1 MATCWWSSHDRR
13 AAVTG
18 FLNVLLV
25 GLLLG
30 GIYSLIS
37 IGLNLIFGVLR
48 VVNFAQGGLVMIGM
62 YSTVFLYY
70 RLGLDPYVAL
80 FLVTPAMFVFGMVL
94 YRLILQPLQNE
105 PMMQIFATFG
115 LLILFENSVLA
126 ITRGEGYSLAGTY
139 SGTVI
144 DVFGLKASVGRAIV
158 FVATSAIA
166 LGLMLFLSRTMA
178 GKAIR
183 AVIQDRQS
191 ARLMGIN
198 VERTYLLTFGLGT
211 ALAGVA
217 GALLAPIYTLSP
229 YIGGNFILAA
239 FAVVVL
245 GGLGS
250 VPGAYIGGI
259 AVGLMESFA
268 GYYVDPALKQA
279 IWFIIFVVVLVVRPS
294 GLMGQAGAEEVGL
307 REQT

>member
-1 MATCWWSSHDRR
+1 MAP
-13 AAVTG
+13 
-18 FLNVLLV
+18 LLFV
-25 GLLLG
+25 
-30 GIYSLIS
+30 
-37 IGLNLIFGVLR
+37 
-48 VVNFAQGGLVMIGM
+48 
-62 YSTVFLYY
+62 
-70 RLGLDPYVAL
+70 LGLAVQR
-80 FLVTPAMFVFGMVL
+80 LV
-94 YRLILQPLQNE
+94 LQPLQNE

-126 ITRGEGYSLAGTY
+126 ITRGEGYSLAGSY

-198 VERTYLLTFGLGT
+198 VERTYLLTFALGT

-250 VPGAYIGGI
+250 VPGAYLGGLI
-259 AVGLMESFA
+259 VGMMESFA
-268 GYYVDPALKQA
+268 GYYVDPTLKQA
-279 IWFIIFVVVLVVRPS
+279 IWFIIFVVVLVVCPS

-307 REQT
+307 REQP